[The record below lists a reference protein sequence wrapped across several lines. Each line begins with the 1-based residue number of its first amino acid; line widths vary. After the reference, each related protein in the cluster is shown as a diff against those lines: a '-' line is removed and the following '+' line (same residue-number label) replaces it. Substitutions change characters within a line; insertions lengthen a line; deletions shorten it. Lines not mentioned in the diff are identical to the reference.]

1 MVDDGSDSHVGGGEP
16 FDVIDIAGYP
26 KVSQWDSLLTLI
38 AEMVQHNVGGLHVAV
53 QYETMTQA
61 EAAKAPAAWQFFQQ
75 MLADVTKIVTEDAES
90 ERELL
95 EGLRVIARVSSLCS
109 QMSVESDL
117 GRPVFF
123 DMCSDNRMIGGP
135 NPDGNY
141 FLAMIRGDRRYR
153 ITGTRGTTAYLGFQI
168 LAGTGLTPRRMSNYV
183 SDIDLALSGDRFAL
197 VLSSKEPDDLG
208 GAQWVQIPDDA
219 SSVVVREYIGDRA
232 AEELATMRIEAL
244 DPDPVA
250 PLTDDE
256 LAEQF
261 TAMAWSL
268 MKLATLHRTIKPEL
282 LDRPNVLLTAEAADL
297 GAADTTPD
305 NLYMMGTF
313 RLEPGQALVL
323 DIEPPDTRY
332 WNVTLENIWHECL
345 EPRRRH
351 SSVTNR
357 GVRPDTDGRVRIA
370 ISAEDLGF
378 GHWLDTGG
386 RHRGFVV
393 LRWLDNPDPPDVTVS
408 VRQREA
414 RA

>member
-1 MVDDGSDSHVGGGEP
+1 
-16 FDVIDIAGYP
+16 
-26 KVSQWDSLLTLI
+26 
-38 AEMVQHNVGGLHVAV
+38 
-53 QYETMTQA
+53 MTQDL
-61 EAAKAPAAWQFFQQ
+61 AKSQDLGKAAWQFFQQ

-95 EGLRVIARVSSLCS
+95 EGLRVIARGSSSCAQLAGEADPDRP
-109 QMSVESDL
+109 SV
-117 GRPVFF
+117 F
-123 DMCSDNRMIGGP
+123 DMCTPTRMIGGP
-135 NPDGNY
+135 NPDGAY
-141 FLAMIRGDRRYR
+141 YLAMIRGDRRYR

-183 SDIDLALSGDRFAL
+183 SDVDLDLTDCEFALILSSDEPADLAGAL
-197 VLSSKEPDDLG
+197 
-208 GAQWVQIPDDA
+208 WVQIPDDA
-219 SSVVVREYIGDRA
+219 SSVVVREYIGDPA
-232 AEELATMRIEAL
+232 SEELASMRIEAL
-244 DPDPVA
+244 DPDPVTA
-250 PLTDDE
+250 LTDGE
-256 LAEQF
+256 LADQF

-268 MKLATLHRTIKPEL
+268 MKLVTLHRTIKPEL
-282 LDRPNVLLTAEAADL
+282 LDNPNTLLTAEAADL

-313 RLEPGQALVL
+313 RLDPDQALLL

-357 GVRPDTDGRVRIA
+357 AVQPDANGRVRIA

-386 RHRGFVV
+386 RQRGFVV
-393 LRWLDNPDPPDVTVS
+393 LRWLDNPKPPSVSVS
-408 VRQREA
+408 VRHRGDQP
-414 RA
+414 

>member
-1 MVDDGSDSHVGGGEP
+1 
-16 FDVIDIAGYP
+16 
-26 KVSQWDSLLTLI
+26 
-38 AEMVQHNVGGLHVAV
+38 
-53 QYETMTQA
+53 MTQN
-61 EAAKAPAAWQFFQQ
+61 AAPQPSDQVAPKTLAAWLFFQQ
-75 MLADVTKIVTEDAES
+75 MLADVTKVVTEDAES

-109 QMSVESDL
+109 QLSVEADVD
-117 GRPVFF
+117 RPSFF
-123 DMCSDNRMIGGP
+123 DMCSENRMIGGP

-141 FLAMIRGDRRYR
+141 YLAMIRGDRRYR
-153 ITGTRGTTAYLGFQI
+153 ITGTRGTSAYLGFQI

-183 SDIDLALSGDRFAL
+183 SDADLALSSGEFAL
-197 VLSSKEPDDLG
+197 VLSADEPSDLA
-208 GAQWVQIPDDA
+208 GAQWVQIPADA
-219 SSVVVREYIGDRA
+219 SSVVVREYFGDRA
-232 AEELATMRIEAL
+232 SEELATMAIQAL
-244 DPDPVA
+244 DPGPLT
-250 PLTDDE
+250 PLTDDQ
-256 LAEQF
+256 LADQF
-261 TAMAWSL
+261 TAMAWTL

-282 LDRPNVLLTAEAADL
+282 LDSPNTLLTAEAADL

-313 RLEPGQALVL
+313 RLDPGEALVL

-332 WNVTLENIWHECL
+332 WNVTLESIWHECL

-357 GVRPDTDGRVRIA
+357 AVRPDADGRVCIA
-370 ISAEDLGF
+370 ISAQDFGF

-393 LRWLDNPDPPDVTVS
+393 VRWLDNPEPPDVRVS
-408 VRQREA
+408 VRQREE

>member
-1 MVDDGSDSHVGGGEP
+1 
-16 FDVIDIAGYP
+16 
-26 KVSQWDSLLTLI
+26 
-38 AEMVQHNVGGLHVAV
+38 
-53 QYETMTQA
+53 MTQDL
-61 EAAKAPAAWQFFQQ
+61 AKSQDLGKAAWQFFQQ

-95 EGLRVIARVSSLCS
+95 EGLRVIARVSSLCA
-109 QMSVESDL
+109 QLSVEADPD
-117 GRPVFF
+117 RPSFF
-123 DMCSDNRMIGGP
+123 DMCSPTRMIGGP
-135 NPDGNY
+135 NPDGAY
-141 FLAMIRGDRRYR
+141 YLAMIRGDRRYR

-183 SDIDLALSGDRFAL
+183 SDVDLDLTDCEFALILSSDEPADLAGAL
-197 VLSSKEPDDLG
+197 
-208 GAQWVQIPDDA
+208 WVQIPDDA
-219 SSVVVREYIGDRA
+219 SSVVVREYIGDPA
-232 AEELATMRIEAL
+232 SEELASMRIEAL
-244 DPDPVA
+244 DPDPVTA
-250 PLTDDE
+250 LTDGE
-256 LAEQF
+256 LADQF

-268 MKLATLHRTIKPEL
+268 MKLVTLHRTIKPEL
-282 LDRPNVLLTAEAADL
+282 LDNPNTLLTAEAADL

-313 RLEPGQALVL
+313 RLDPDQALLL

-357 GVRPDTDGRVRIA
+357 AVQPDADGRVRIA

-386 RHRGFVV
+386 RQRGFVV
-393 LRWLDNPDPPDVTVS
+393 LRWLDNPKPPSVSVS
-408 VRQREA
+408 VRHRGDQP
-414 RA
+414 

>member
-1 MVDDGSDSHVGGGEP
+1 MTENQAPSDQ
-16 FDVIDIAGYP
+16 AP
-26 KVSQWDSLLTLI
+26 KTR
-38 AEMVQHNVGGLHVAV
+38 
-53 QYETMTQA
+53 T
-61 EAAKAPAAWQFFQQ
+61 AWQFFQQ
-75 MLADVTKIVTEDAES
+75 MLADITKIVTEDAQS
-90 ERELL
+90 ARELL
-95 EGLRVIARVSSLCS
+95 EGLRVIARISSLCS

-117 GRPVFF
+117 SRPVFF

-141 FLAMIRGDRRYR
+141 FLAMIHGDRRYR
-153 ITGTRGTTAYLGFQI
+153 ITGTRGTTSYLGFQI

-183 SDIDLALSGDRFAL
+183 SDVDLALHGDQFAL
-197 VLSSKEPDDLG
+197 VLAAQEPDDLG
-208 GAQWVQIPDDA
+208 GAQWVQIPEDA

-232 AEELATMRIEAL
+232 AEELATLRIEAL

-250 PLTDDE
+250 PLTDDQ
-256 LAEQF
+256 LGEQF

-282 LDRPNVLLTAEAADL
+282 LDRPNALLTAQAADL

-323 DIEPPDTRY
+323 DIEPPNTRY

-357 GVRPDTDGRVRIA
+357 GVRPNADGRVRIA

-393 LRWLDNPDPPDVTVS
+393 LRWLDNPNPPDVTVS
-408 VRQREA
+408 VREREA
-414 RA
+414 QA

>member
-1 MVDDGSDSHVGGGEP
+1 MTRHQAPE
-16 FDVIDIAGYP
+16 AG
-26 KVSQWDSLLTLI
+26 D
-38 AEMVQHNVGGLHVAV
+38 HVAP
-53 QYETMTQA
+53 
-61 EAAKAPAAWQFFQQ
+61 KARAAWQFFQQ

-109 QMSVESDL
+109 QMSVEADT

-123 DMCSDNRMIGGP
+123 DMCSDTRMIGGP

-183 SDIDLALSGDRFAL
+183 GDTDLALSSGEFAL
-197 VLSSKEPDDLG
+197 VLSSEKPAEPADLA

-219 SSVVVREYIGDRA
+219 SSVVVREYIGDPA
-232 AEELATMRIEAL
+232 SEELATMRIVAL
-244 DPDPVA
+244 DPDPVTA
-250 PLTDDE
+250 LSDTE
-256 LAEQF
+256 LADQF

-268 MKLATLHRTIKPEL
+268 MKLTTLHRTIKPEL
-282 LDRPNVLLTAEAADL
+282 LHNPNTLLTAEAADL

-313 RLEPGQALVL
+313 RLDPGQALVL

-357 GVRPDTDGRVRIA
+357 GVQPESDGRIRIA
-370 ISAEDLGF
+370 ISAKDLGF

-393 LRWLDNPDPPDVTVS
+393 VRWLDNPTPPDVRVS
-408 VRQREA
+408 VRQREE
-414 RA
+414 RS

>member
-1 MVDDGSDSHVGGGEP
+1 VAEPSDQL
-16 FDVIDIAGYP
+16 AP
-26 KVSQWDSLLTLI
+26 KTR
-38 AEMVQHNVGGLHVAV
+38 
-53 QYETMTQA
+53 
-61 EAAKAPAAWQFFQQ
+61 AAWQFFQQ
-75 MLADVTKIVTEDAES
+75 MLADVTKVVTEDAES
-90 ERELL
+90 ERELI

-109 QMSVESDL
+109 QLSVEADPD
-117 GRPVFF
+117 RPSFF
-123 DMCSDNRMIGGP
+123 DMCSPTRMIGGP

-141 FLAMIRGDRRYR
+141 YLAMIRGDRRYR
-153 ITGTRGTTAYLGFQI
+153 ITGSRGTSAYLGFQI
-168 LAGTGLTPRRMSNYV
+168 LAGTGLTPRRMANYV
-183 SDIDLALSGDRFAL
+183 SDVDLAVCDDEFAL
-197 VLSSKEPDDLG
+197 VLSAEEPADLA
-208 GAQWVQIPDDA
+208 GAQWVKIPGDA

-232 AEELATMRIEAL
+232 CEELATMWIGAL
-244 DPDPVA
+244 DPGPVT

-256 LAEQF
+256 LADQF

-268 MKLATLHRTIKPEL
+268 MKLTTLHRTIKPEL
-282 LDRPNVLLTAEAADL
+282 LESPNTLLTAEAADL

-313 RLEPGQALVL
+313 RLDAGQALVL

-357 GVRPDTDGRVRIA
+357 GVRPDDDGRVRIA
-370 ISAEDLGF
+370 ISAENLGF

-393 LRWLDNPDPPDVTVS
+393 LRWLDNPAPPDVRVS

-414 RA
+414 QA